1 MAFSV
6 TPFKDL
12 GWRLLATYWVVMA
25 AILGSSALA
34 VYLGFVHVIYS
45 QQDIRLEKLA
55 IAAQPSLKSLQQEGP
70 STLALSQAPWTILLH
85 RDQQSVAWYDINKN
99 RLAVQGAIVAP
110 LPADLGIERQGWQS
124 PSTRSLFVPVQSANQ
139 NNQIAGYI
147 LVTESTQP
155 IELMIRQLRLGMAI
169 GALVAL
175 GLSSLGSIILAQRT
189 LAPTR
194 RSYEKLKQFTAD
206 ASHELRSPLTA
217 IKFSLEVIMKHPE
230 RIHPKNTR
238 KLAAITSATDQMIQL
253 VEDLLFLARAEV
265 NTKQQKTEV
274 SQISIYKIL
283 QGLLTLLEPQALNRQ
298 IAFESVLIPDVF
310 VLGDEAKLSRLFS
323 NLLENALQYTPA
335 GGSVKVRIEKS
346 VKSVF
351 ISFEDTGIGIAPNQI
366 RSVFRRLWRTD
377 RARSRRDG
385 GVGLGLSI
393 AKAIAQQ
400 HNGEIIVTSRV
411 GVGSCFRV
419 RLPLVRTSA
428 EHTETITSPLSHRKT
443 VDQPVRG

>member
-1 MAFSV
+1 MTFSV
-6 TPFKDL
+6 ASFKDL

-25 AILGSSALA
+25 AILGTSALS
-34 VYLGFVHVIYS
+34 VYLGFVHVVHS
-45 QQDIRLEKLA
+45 QQESRLEKLA
-55 IAAQPSLKSLQQEGP
+55 IAAQPSLRPLQQQGR
-70 STLALSQAPWTILLH
+70 SALTLKDPWHILLH
-85 RDQQSVAWYDINKN
+85 RDQQSITWYNAQKT
-99 RLAVQGAIVAP
+99 RLAIQGSASIF
-110 LPADLGIERQGWQS
+110 LPPDIGSERVDFRS
-124 PSTRSLFVPVQSANQ
+124 TNTRSLFLPVLSADQ
-139 NNQIAGYI
+139 TNQIEGYI
-147 LVTESTQP
+147 LVTESTEP
-155 IELMIRQLRLGMAI
+155 IERIFRQLRFGMTM
-169 GALVAL
+169 GAVVAL

-189 LAPTR
+189 LTPTR

-217 IKFSLEVIMKHPE
+217 MKFSLEVIMKHPE

-238 KLAAITSATDQMIQL
+238 KLAAISSATDQMIEL

-265 NTKQQKTEV
+265 NAKSQKTEV
-274 SQISIYKIL
+274 SQISVYKIL
-283 QGLLTLLEPQALNRQ
+283 QGLLTLLEPQALSRQ

-335 GGSVKVRIEKS
+335 GGSVKVRTEKS

-351 ISFEDTGIGIAPNQI
+351 ISFEDTGIGIAPNQL

-400 HNGEIIVTSRV
+400 HNGDIIVTSRV

-419 RLPLVRTSA
+419 RLPLAKASA
-428 EHTETITSPLSHRKT
+428 EHIETITSPLSQRKT